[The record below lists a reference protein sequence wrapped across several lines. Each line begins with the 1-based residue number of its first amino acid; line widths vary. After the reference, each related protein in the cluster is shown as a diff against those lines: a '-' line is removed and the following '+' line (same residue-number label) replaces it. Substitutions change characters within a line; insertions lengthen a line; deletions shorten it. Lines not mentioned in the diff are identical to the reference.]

1 VSAVGRGMSW
11 RPAQPPMKDS
21 YCCCSSKNGKDC
33 STVPDDVSKKK
44 VVDEIRD
51 GAGDDAIA
59 VVVAEEV
66 AEEATFST
74 HPYPAALIMVDGTCP
89 NARVPGVDSF

>member
-1 VSAVGRGMSW
+1 MV
-11 RPAQPPMKDS
+11 DS
-21 YCCCSSKNGKDC
+21 HYCWPKNGKDC
-33 STVPDDVSKKK
+33 STVPDDESKKT

-59 VVVAEEV
+59 VVVVEEEV
-66 AEEATFST
+66 AEEATFWT
-74 HPYPAALIMVDGTCP
+74 HPYQAALIMVDGTCP